1 MPVFDMQRLGVHLG
15 VALALAIAAS
25 ACALQE
31 PVPVLELALPQVQAL
46 VRGALAPQRCPQD
59 VWPVLSHDPQRS
71 NATKACCGSP
81 LSLEFRFEP
90 PDLLH
95 RPARVHHVV
104 SDGRT
109 LYASA
114 RIGES
119 PAVLAVDFA
128 GKLKWTFDSHVDIT
142 RHHWPAI
149 VLDRIVLN
157 DDGLYILERATGRR
171 EVDRGLDSWGEVLS
185 DQRNLFANNTWH
197 IAGPKLYVGA
207 LESGG
212 APLWT
217 RNTLGVTRED
227 YLDRAGGIALSA
239 STLLQTLDTRP
250 NEPSGIF
257 AFRVD
262 DGRQLWRADSI
273 PVSRISVSGDRVY
286 VVEREASR
294 AAYHL
299 VARSL
304 AAGKV
309 LFRIPVDQAEADA
322 PTLAG
327 RRVLLRTRTG
337 TLLAFDRETGREV
350 WRRPSKQLGWTELAR
365 STSFAVALG
374 NRSVVVSDGREL
386 ALLDLATG
394 RETWR
399 GRPTGAKGILHSP
412 IIAAG
417 RVVVVD
423 AKGFLVLSCGR

>member
-1 MPVFDMQRLGVHLG
+1 MQRPGVHLG
-15 VALALAIAAS
+15 VALALVIAAS
-25 ACALQE
+25 ACASQE
-31 PVPVLELALPQVQAL
+31 PMPALERALPTAQDR
-46 VRGALAPQRCPQD
+46 VRRTLAAQTCPRD
-59 VWPVLSHDPQRS
+59 VWPVLAHDPQRS
-71 NATKACCGSP
+71 NASKACCGSP
-81 LSLEFRFEP
+81 LSLEFRFQP

-95 RPARVHHVV
+95 RPARIHHVV

-114 RIGES
+114 RLGES
-119 PAVLAVDFA
+119 PAVMAVDFT

-149 VLDRIVLN
+149 VLDRVVLN
-157 DDGLYILERATGRR
+157 DDGLYILERGTGRR
-171 EVDRGLDSWGEVLS
+171 EVDRGLDSWGEVLT

-217 RNTLGVTRED
+217 RNTLGVSRED
-227 YLDRAGGIALSA
+227 YLDRAGGIALNA

-257 AFRVD
+257 AFSTK
-262 DGRQLWRADSI
+262 DGRRLWRADAI
-273 PVSRISVSGDRVY
+273 PASRISTYAGRVY
-286 VVEREASR
+286 VIEREVSR
-294 AAYHL
+294 RSFHL
-299 VARSL
+299 VSRSL
-304 AAGKV
+304 AAGEV
-309 LFRIPVDQAEADA
+309 FFRTAVDAAEAEA
-322 PTLAG
+322 PTIAAG
-327 RRVLLRTRTG
+327 RILLRTKTG
-337 TLLAFDRETGREV
+337 TLLAFDAQTGKEV
-350 WRRPSKQLGWTELAR
+350 WRRPSKELRRTELFR
-365 STSFAVALG
+365 SSTFAVAQG
-374 NRSVVVSDGREL
+374 SRSVITSEGREL

-399 GRPTGAKGILHSP
+399 GQPTGAKGVLHSP
-412 IIAAG
+412 IIVAG

>member
-1 MPVFDMQRLGVHLG
+1 MQRPGVHLG
-15 VALALAIAAS
+15 VGFALVMTAS
-25 ACALQE
+25 ACGNQE
-31 PVPVLELALPQVQAL
+31 PIRPLDRALPQAQAWM
-46 VRGALAPQRCPQD
+46 RRALAPQSCPPD
-59 VWPVLSHDPQRS
+59 VWPVLSHDAQRS
-71 NATKACCGSP
+71 NASKACCASP
-81 LSLEFRFEP
+81 LSLAFRFEP
-90 PDLLH
+90 QDLLH
-95 RPARVHHVV
+95 RPARIHHVV
-104 SDGRT
+104 SDGRA

-119 PAVLAVDFA
+119 PAVMAVDFT

-149 VLDRIVLN
+149 VLDRVVLN
-157 DDGLYILERATGRR
+157 DDGLYILERGTGHR
-171 EVDRGLDSWGEVLS
+171 EVDRGLDSWGEVLT

-227 YLDRAGGIALSA
+227 YLDRAGGIALST

-257 AFRVD
+257 AFRTE
-262 DGRQLWRADSI
+262 DGRQLWRADAI
-273 PVSRISVSGDRVY
+273 PVSRISTSAGRAY
-286 VVEREASR
+286 TVEREASR
-294 AAYHL
+294 ASYHL

-304 AAGKV
+304 GAGEV
-309 LFRIPVDQAEADA
+309 VFRTAVDAAEASA
-322 PTLAG
+322 PTIAG
-327 RRVLLRTRTG
+327 GLVLLRSGTG
-337 TLLAFDRETGREV
+337 TLLAFDAQTGTEV
-350 WRRPSKQLGWTELAR
+350 WRRTSEELRRTELAR

-374 NRSVVVSDGREL
+374 NRRVITTEGHEL
-386 ALLDLATG
+386 ALLDLTTG
-394 RETWR
+394 REIWR
-399 GRPTGAKGILHSP
+399 GRPTGANGVLHSP
-412 IIAAG
+412 IIAVG